1 MSPKPDNT
9 PPASPSIPILEEEE
23 QLEEEIDEDD
33 ILEEIDIPD
42 EEVNPED
49 DDMDEELPPIDET
62 DTIED
67 KAKVIFSKHGSELA
81 KI

>member
-23 QLEEEIDEDD
+23 QLEEIDEDD

-49 DDMDEELPPIDET
+49 DEMDEELPPIDET
-62 DTIED
+62 DNIED

-81 KI
+81 KN